1 MLLLILL
8 LILKAATAMEILK
21 KFVDGVETLLKPD
34 GLFVIADF
42 RQAGEE
48 I

>member
-1 MLLLILL
+1 
-8 LILKAATAMEILK
+8 
-21 KFVDGVETLLKPD
+21 VDGVETLLKPD